1 MNILSR
7 FIDRGNER
15 TRNVTKNVIGS
26 VLIKGFSILIQLLL
40 VPLTLGYLSPELYG
54 IWLTLS
60 SILLWLNFFDVGF
73 TLGLKNKLAE
83 AIATKDYKKGRALV
97 STTYFMMI
105 IIFIPLCLL
114 LEFLVPFINWSSFLN
129 VSPIYNPQL
138 IDVVQVLVTCFC
150 LQMILNVI
158 TSVLAANQQ
167 VALSSA
173 FPVIGNFFA
182 VIAIYFLTKFSEP
195 SLLNLALAISYLPI
209 IVLLISSIIIFNGK
223 LKLLRP
229 NIKNIETVLIKDI
242 FSLGIRFFIIQI
254 QIIVLYQ
261 TTNILI
267 SNVSSPLDVTSYNIA
282 YKYTSIASMAF
293 SIILG
298 PLWPAFTDA
307 YTKKDYTW
315 MNNVYRRMVQL
326 YMLICIIVAIMVAI
340 SPIIYNIWLGS
351 KANVDYIMTTI
362 VAAYVLISAWDSLQ
376 VALINGIGCVTMQ
389 TYVTLIGLVLHI
401 PLSIFIG
408 KYIGALG
415 VVTSMIIIN
424 IIYSSVFTTQIRKL
438 LNGSARGIWIK

>member
-1 MNILSR
+1 
-7 FIDRGNER
+7 
-15 TRNVTKNVIGS
+15 
-26 VLIKGFSILIQLLL
+26 
-40 VPLTLGYLSPELYG
+40 
-54 IWLTLS
+54 
-60 SILLWLNFFDVGF
+60 
-73 TLGLKNKLAE
+73 
-83 AIATKDYKKGRALV
+83 
-97 STTYFMMI
+97 
-105 IIFIPLCLL
+105 
-114 LEFLVPFINWSSFLN
+114 
-129 VSPIYNPQL
+129 
-138 IDVVQVLVTCFC
+138 
-150 LQMILNVI
+150 
-158 TSVLAANQQ
+158 
-167 VALSSA
+167 
-173 FPVIGNFFA
+173 
-182 VIAIYFLTKFSEP
+182 
-195 SLLNLALAISYLPI
+195 
-209 IVLLISSIIIFNGK
+209 
-223 LKLLRP
+223 
-229 NIKNIETVLIKDI
+229 
-242 FSLGIRFFIIQI
+242 
-254 QIIVLYQ
+254 
-261 TTNILI
+261 
-267 SNVSSPLDVTSYNIA
+267 
-282 YKYTSIASMAF
+282 MAF

>member
-182 VIAIYFLTKFSEP
+182 VIAIYILTKFSEP

-229 NIKNIETVLIKDI
+229 NMKNIETVLIKDI

-315 MNNVYRRMVQL
+315 MNNVYKRMVQL

-362 VAAYVLISAWDSLQ
+362 VAVYVLISAWDSLQ

-401 PLSIFIG
+401 PLSIFLG